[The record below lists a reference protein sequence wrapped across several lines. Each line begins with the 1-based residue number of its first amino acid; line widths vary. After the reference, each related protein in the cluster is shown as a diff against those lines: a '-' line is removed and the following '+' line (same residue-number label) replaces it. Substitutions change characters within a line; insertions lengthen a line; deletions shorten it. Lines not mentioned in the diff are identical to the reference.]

1 MVGDIRENWLKLNG
15 KAYKMIWVDIGNM
28 PLCIIKAKRGYVACS
43 YIDQKVA
50 EKVGDIAC
58 VIQGVRRPEELPKT
72 RIRSVTSWAE
82 DLGIVEGMSLRKAL
96 ELLDKV
102 S

>member
-1 MVGDIRENWLKLNG
+1 MGDIRENWLKLNG
-15 KAYKMIWVDIGNM
+15 RAYKMIWVDMGNM
-28 PLCIIKAKRGYVACS
+28 PLCIIKAKKGYIACS
-43 YIDQKVA
+43 YLDSKVA

-58 VIQGVRRPEELPKT
+58 VIQGVRHPEELIKSK
-72 RIRSVTSWAE
+72 IRYATTWAE

-96 ELLDKV
+96 ELLDD